1 MGNKRVGWARIKS
14 LINENANQLQPRR
27 TQYQTISS
35 DTTLTMADSGG
46 VIGCNGASVLVITLP
61 NPDDQAGASFRFHL
75 TDNTANVSITVDG
88 ADTDFVGSVKG
99 LSSGDTA
106 TSSDTFVRF
115 VASTAVAGD
124 YIELISNGAN
134 WFVSGHAIANGGIV
148 FGT

>member
-1 MGNKRVGWARIKS
+1 MGSKRVGWARIKS

-46 VIGCNGASVLVITLP
+46 VIGCNGASAVEITLP

-75 TDNTANVSITVDG
+75 TDNTAHVDINVDAGT
-88 ADTDFVGSVKG
+88 TEFVGSVKG

-106 TSSDTFVRF
+106 VSSDTYVRF

-148 FGT
+148 FGA